1 MIQHHDATNT
11 GSKDNTKNATSV
23 FPFLGGDGQQILEL
37 ASQECT
43 NQSLHCST
51 NQPMGNRHLQ
61 IDR

>member
-1 MIQHHDATNT
+1 MMQQILVAKIIPKMQH
-11 GSKDNTKNATSV
+11 V

-51 NQPMGNRHLQ
+51 NQPMGNQHLQ